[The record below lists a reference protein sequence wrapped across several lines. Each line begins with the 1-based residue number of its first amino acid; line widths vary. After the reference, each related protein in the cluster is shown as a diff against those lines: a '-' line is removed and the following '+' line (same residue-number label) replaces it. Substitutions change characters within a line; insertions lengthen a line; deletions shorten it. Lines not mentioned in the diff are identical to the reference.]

1 MLRSPKSNFAVL
13 RFFGRF
19 IMNISELKKDFS
31 VEISQALI
39 ADYNNLSKEDV
50 RNMDDERIKNIRF
63 ICEMIKFNA
72 FPMQNIFDILKKLL
86 EDFKGISIDLLCNLM
101 ENAGRYLYLNEQSH
115 LKFSNFLEN
124 VKQNSQYS
132 KLFIFFFLFFF

>member
-1 MLRSPKSNFAVL
+1 
-13 RFFGRF
+13 
-19 IMNISELKKDFS
+19 MNISELKKDFS